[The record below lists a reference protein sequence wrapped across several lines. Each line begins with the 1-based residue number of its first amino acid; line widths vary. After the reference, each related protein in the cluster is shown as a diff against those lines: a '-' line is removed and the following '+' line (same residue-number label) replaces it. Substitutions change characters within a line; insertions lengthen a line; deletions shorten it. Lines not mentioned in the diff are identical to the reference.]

1 MELFL
6 KAKTDIEDLI
16 IDYIEAQLKTGKTV
30 SLNWEGSSVE
40 RSSSGGITAH
50 YFGVCF
56 DEESAD
62 GKLDM
67 LADMKVVSVGTYS
80 EEHGGE
86 GEHPLIIESM
96 DFLECRSLEFTDIY
110 SSIAEKGARK
120 RNLRVKCEIASITIF
135 LQVHGGEYGCFNIRS

>member
-6 KAKTDIEDLI
+6 KVKTDIEDLI
-16 IDYIEAQLKTGKTV
+16 IDYIEVQLKTGETV
-30 SLNWEGSSVE
+30 SLNWEESSVE
-40 RSSSGGITAH
+40 HSSSGGIKAH

-80 EEHGGE
+80 EEYGGE

-110 SSIAEKGARK
+110 SSIAEKGSEKTKFESKVRD
-120 RNLRVKCEIASITIF
+120 RIYNNFLASSW
-135 LQVHGGEYGCFNIRS
+135 R

>member
-6 KAKTDIEDLI
+6 KAKTDIEDLV
-16 IDYIEAQLKTGKTV
+16 IDYIKVQLKTGKTV
-30 SLNWEGSSVE
+30 SLNWDGSSVE

-67 LADMKVVSVGTYS
+67 LEDMKVLSVGS
-80 EEHGGE
+80 
-86 GEHPLIIESM
+86 
-96 DFLECRSLEFTDIY
+96 
-110 SSIAEKGARK
+110 
-120 RNLRVKCEIASITIF
+120 
-135 LQVHGGEYGCFNIRS
+135 